1 MGMDATAKWLVKVAR
16 EEVEALMTSLPG
28 GLRERALGVTLV
40 LDPWPSEALVADGW
54 DEGLLGMFMGQAEGV
69 AWEGPPPLPPQILL
83 FYENLWDFAGEDEA
97 TYRKEVRVTYL
108 HELGHFLGLDE
119 DEIDERGLL

>member
-1 MGMDATAKWLVKVAR
+1 MRMDATAKWLVKVAR
-16 EEVEALMTSLPG
+16 EEVESLMKALPD
-28 GLRERALGVTLV
+28 GLRGRAEGVTLV
-40 LDPWPSEALVADGW
+40 LDPWPSEALVAEGW
-54 DEGLLGMFMGQAEGV
+54 DEGLLGMFTGQPDGAP
-69 AWEGPPPLPPQILL
+69 WEGTPPLPPQILL
-83 FYENLWDFAGEDEA
+83 FYENLWDFAEEDEE